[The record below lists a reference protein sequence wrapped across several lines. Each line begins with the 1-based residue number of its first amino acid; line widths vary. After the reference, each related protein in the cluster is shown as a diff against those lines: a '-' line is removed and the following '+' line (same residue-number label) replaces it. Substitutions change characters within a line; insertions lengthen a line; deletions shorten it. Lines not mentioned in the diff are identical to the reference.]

1 MPWKEIKPMDQKVK
15 MISDWVERD
24 DNVTALARKYDLSRK
39 TVYKWVT
46 RYEAEG
52 IDGLKDQS
60 RAPKHCPNKTPDDV
74 INILVRE
81 KYKHR
86 RWGPK
91 KIIALLEDRDPDRE
105 WPASSTVGEWFKKL
119 GLSRRRRLRKKVPPY
134 TEPFL
139 KCHSPNDI
147 WSADY
152 KGQFRTDDNRV
163 CYPLTITDNK
173 SRYLLACQGLSGP
186 RHDET
191 KEVFK
196 ATFME
201 YGMPYAIRVDNGLPF
216 ASRNVTGLSRLSIW
230 WIKLGII
237 PERIAKGKP
246 EQNGRHE
253 RMHRTLKECAINP
266 PAMTMREQQERFDM
280 FRIEYNEERPHES
293 LGQKPPASIYKR
305 SDREYKENLFR
316 PEYDSS
322 FSVRRVWHKGQIRFK
337 GVYYYLSELLCSE
350 LIGLKEINDGLW
362 QINFGFQPISILN
375 LHTKRLE
382 PFEKEHV

>member
-1 MPWKEIKPMDQKVK
+1 MPWKEIKPMDQKIR
-15 MISDWVERD
+15 MISDWCERD
-24 DNVTALARKYDLSRK
+24 DNISSLALKHGLSRK
-39 TVYKWVT
+39 TVYKWVN

-60 RAPKHCPNKTPDDV
+60 RAPKNRPNKTPDDI
-74 INILVRE
+74 INILVKE
-81 KYKHR
+81 KYKHK

-91 KIIALLEDRDPDRE
+91 KIIALLKDRDPDKE
-105 WPASSTVGEWFKKL
+105 WPASSTAGEWLRKL
-119 GLSRRRRLRKKVPPY
+119 GLSKRRTLRKKVPPY

-139 KCHSPNDI
+139 KCSLPNDI

-173 SRYLLACQGLSGP
+173 SRYLLACQGLLGP
-186 RHDET
+186 RYEET
-191 KEVFK
+191 REVFK
-196 ATFME
+196 ATFRE
-201 YGMPYAIRVDNGLPF
+201 YGMPYAIRVDNGIPF

-253 RMHRTLKECAINP
+253 RMHRTLKEYAINP
-266 PAMTMREQQERFDM
+266 PAMNLRKQQERFDV
-280 FRIEYNEERPHES
+280 FRVEYNEERPHES
-293 LGQKPPASIYKR
+293 LGQKPPSSIYRR
-305 SDREYKENLFR
+305 SDRRYKEQIFR

-322 FSVRRVWHKGQIRFK
+322 FFVRRVWHKGQIRFK
-337 GVYYYLSELLCSE
+337 GVYYYLSELLCGES
-350 LIGLKEINDGLW
+350 IGLKEIFDGVW
-362 QINFGFQPISILN
+362 QVNFGFQPISILN
-375 LHTKRLE
+375 LHTKKLE
-382 PFEKEHV
+382 PFENDYR